1 VTGEVHDPLD
11 LAVTKPLPIVEAD
24 GELGR
29 AWPDMLFPLSV
40 LYSPGLRL
48 RYRSAFA
55 CGCNQ
60 VNLACHRF
68 ILGVPRE
75 APNKLAIEVENL
87 MEEPPMGTVYVKD
100 AERHSATEG
109 AVQFYQGA
117 KGVLSSAI
125 VRLPESEESPY
136 LTLGVTLHE
145 ICHLLG
151 LRHNDDPGSVMY
163 QSSKVRSQLLSDRD
177 VKELTD
183 LYGKNNL

>member
-1 VTGEVHDPLD
+1 MTGEVQDPLD
-11 LAVTKPLPIVEAD
+11 LAVTKPLPSAEAD
-24 GELGR
+24 SVLGR
-29 AWPDMLFPLSV
+29 FWPDMLLPLCV

-68 ILGVPRE
+68 ILDIPRE
-75 APNKLAIEVENL
+75 APNTLAVEVENL
-87 MEEPPMGTVYVKD
+87 LERPPMGTVYVKD
-100 AERHSATEG
+100 TDRRSDTEG
-109 AVQFYQGA
+109 SVQFYLGA
-117 KGVLSSAI
+117 KGVLSSAV

-151 LRHNDDPGSVMY
+151 LQHCEDPGSVMF
-163 QSSKVRSQLLSDRD
+163 QSSRVRSQLLTDRD
-177 VKELTD
+177 VTGLTEI
-183 LYGKNNL
+183 YGGSNL